1 MQLPTKGRRGNMTS
15 TPVLPWVN
23 LIEDFAQS
31 MFERFRFLI
40 SVERM
45 PVYSNKAT
53 TALSRFDSG
62 QSDAVMNSSSFALSL
77 LVKASKTLPIT
88 LSLGKNGRIL
98 RMLSSPVITAYLR
111 RNNPILY
118 DVCGRLPLSD
128 T

>member
-1 MQLPTKGRRGNMTS
+1 MTS

-77 LVKASKTLPIT
+77 ENPRSRDPRAHLDLTL
-88 LSLGKNGRIL
+88 
-98 RMLSSPVITAYLR
+98 
-111 RNNPILY
+111 
-118 DVCGRLPLSD
+118 
-128 T
+128 